1 MSLKSS
7 LDPGKRFPSRM
18 PNPRESA
25 GGDKRVV
32 ILDAARSLF
41 LRYGVKRTAL
51 DDVARDAGVAKGT
64 LYLYFDSKDTLFAAI
79 AEQLCADVLR
89 NAEAAIA
96 SSASITHQLV
106 GCLDVYIGSTHR
118 LVAQSPHIAELTESK
133 EALAAATFDTLR
145 RKMKDLLR
153 TVLRGGGIERTDAV
167 EMFFAAAIGTLKTG
181 DSAAKPYRAR
191 LTALTEILVEGLRHN
206 RSR

>member
-1 MSLKSS
+1 LA
-7 LDPGKRFPSRM
+7 PAKRFHSRM
-18 PNPRESA
+18 PSPREST
-25 GGDKRVV
+25 GGDKRGA
-32 ILDAARSLF
+32 ILDAAQNLF

-51 DDVARDAGVAKGT
+51 DDVAREAGVAKGT
-64 LYLYFDSKDTLFAAI
+64 LYLYFDSKDKIFAAI
-79 AEQLCADVLR
+79 AEQLCAEVLR

-96 SSASITHQLV
+96 SSASITDQLV
-106 GCLDVYIGSTHR
+106 GCLDAYIGSTHR

-133 EALAAATFDTLR
+133 EALAAATFGTLH

-153 TVLRGGGIERTDAV
+153 TVLRRGGIERTDAV
-167 EMFFAAAIGTLKTG
+167 EMFLAAAIGTLKTG

-206 RSR
+206 P